1 MLYTSSRSP
10 GNLTNWK
17 LKVSIGCDVH
27 TENVHPHNLRS
38 GGDEDGGDRRL
49 CEKRLR
55 VYKATWKP
63 TLHEELQCRKE
74 DNNPNDPYVIAVIK
88 GDAMVGLS
96 AKKTT
101 V

>member
-1 MLYTSSRSP
+1 MAMKTVAIDSC
-10 GNLTNWK
+10 
-17 LKVSIGCDVH
+17 V
-27 TENVHPHNLRS
+27 
-38 GGDEDGGDRRL
+38 RRDH
-49 CEKRLR
+49 

-63 TLHEELQCRKE
+63 TLHEELQCCKE
-74 DNNPNDPYVIAVIK
+74 DNNPNDPYAVAVIK